1 TPDNKNCGG
10 VKDATY
16 PNNNYGFGR
25 INIARAVGANVS
37 PTPTTPM
44 TTKAPTPT
52 TPMTTKAP
60 TPTTPMTTKAP
71 TPTTPMTTK
80 APTPTAPM
88 TTKTPMTTT
97 PVTTKAT
104 PAPTNGVPT
113 TTQATPVTTSAAGS
127 CNGCKSCYSTSI
139 GYCFPPAFSKA
150 QCATFVDFKTIW
162 CGV

>member
-37 PTPTTPM
+37 PTPTTPV
-44 TTKAPTPT
+44 TTNAPTTPT
-52 TPMTTKAP
+52 TPVTTNA
-60 TPTTPMTTKAP
+60 PTTP
-71 TPTTPMTTK
+71 
-80 APTPTAPM
+80 
-88 TTKTPMTTT
+88 TT

-104 PAPTNGVPT
+104 PAPTTGVPT

-139 GYCFPPAFSKA
+139 GYCFPPGYTKA
-150 QCATFVDFKTIW
+150 QCATFVDYKTIW